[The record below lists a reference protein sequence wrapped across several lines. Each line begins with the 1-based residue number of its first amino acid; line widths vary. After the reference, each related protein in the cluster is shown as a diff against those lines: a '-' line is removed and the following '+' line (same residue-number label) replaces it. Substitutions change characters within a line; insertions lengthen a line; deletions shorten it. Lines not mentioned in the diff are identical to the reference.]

1 MKQYLV
7 FALLVFGFS
16 LQSQVV
22 NIEEKRI
29 TTDSVGWAGSASAE
43 FSLVKI
49 DNLIANLNTDAH
61 LQHTSSKNQWLFI
74 SSFNFLQAENTNLVN
89 EGFAHFRYNRKLTKG
104 IRWEAF
110 TQGQFNGLTKINFR
124 GLTGTGPRFTL
135 AENEKFKSFLG
146 MLYMFEYEE
155 IDDEGTIHRDHRVS
169 SYLSFSVKPST
180 TFSFINTTY
189 FQPRL
194 DQFSDFRLSTDNAIL
209 LKISDKL
216 QFKTTYSLLHD
227 TNPPP
232 EVPRTTYRWM
242 NGLKFTF

>member
-1 MKQYLV
+1 MKRYV
-7 FALLVFGFS
+7 IFAFLVFGFS
-16 LQSQVV
+16 LHSQVV

-29 TTDSVGWAGSASAE
+29 TTDSTGWAGSASAE

-61 LQHTSSKNQWLFI
+61 VQNTSRKNQWLFI

-89 EGFAHFRYNRKLTKG
+89 EGFVHFRFNRELTKG

-110 TQGQFNGLTKINFR
+110 TQGQFNGLTKISFR

-135 AENEKFKSFLG
+135 TESKNFKSYLG
-146 MLYMFEYEE
+146 TLYMFEYEE
-155 IDDEGTIHRDHRVS
+155 IDDEGTIHRDHRMS
-169 SYLSFSVKPST
+169 SYLSFSIKPSA
-180 TFSFINTTY
+180 TFSFVSTTY

-194 DQFSDFRLSTDNAIL
+194 DQFGDFRLSTDNAIL

-227 TNPPP
+227 TSPPS
-232 EVPRTTYRWM
+232 EVPGTTYRWM
-242 NGLKFTF
+242 NGLKFSF